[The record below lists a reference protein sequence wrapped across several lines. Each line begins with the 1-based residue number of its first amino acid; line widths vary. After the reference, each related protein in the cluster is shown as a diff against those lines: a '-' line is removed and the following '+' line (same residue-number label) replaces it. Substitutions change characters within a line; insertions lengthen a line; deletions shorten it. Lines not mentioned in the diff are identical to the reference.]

1 VGSLAVH
8 RAGRMLITP
17 SISLDMG
24 ARMERT
30 SGSSVTHGGLA
41 GVRKGTS
48 GLQDPT
54 EMGQGSAAFLKCPL
68 IPFFD
73 YAHSK
78 L

>member
-1 VGSLAVH
+1 
-8 RAGRMLITP
+8 MLTTP

-24 ARMERT
+24 LRMGRT
-30 SGSSVTHGGLA
+30 SGSSVTHGGQA
-41 GVRKGTS
+41 GVRKDTS
-48 GLQDPT
+48 GLLDPT
-54 EMGQGSAAFLKCPL
+54 RMGQESAAFLKCPL

>member
-1 VGSLAVH
+1 
-8 RAGRMLITP
+8 MLIML
-17 SISLDMG
+17 SISSDMG
-24 ARMERT
+24 LRTGRT
-30 SGSSVTHGGLA
+30 SGSSVTHGGQA

-48 GLQDPT
+48 ESLDPT
-54 EMGQGSAAFLKCPL
+54 GMGQESAAFLKCPL

>member
-1 VGSLAVH
+1 
-8 RAGRMLITP
+8 
-17 SISLDMG
+17 MG
-24 ARMERT
+24 LRTGRT

-54 EMGQGSAAFLKCPL
+54 GMGQESAAFLKCPL

>member
-1 VGSLAVH
+1 M
-8 RAGRMLITP
+8 GRTLITQ

-24 ARMERT
+24 LKMERT
-30 SGSSVTHGGLA
+30 SGSSVTHGGQA
-41 GVRKGTS
+41 GVRKVTS
-48 GLQDPT
+48 GSQDPT
-54 EMGQGSAAFLKCPL
+54 GTGQESAAFLKCPL